1 VTGGRLLDGP
11 APAPDPGAALSFELG
26 ALHAAI
32 GDPQMDSMRML
43 SETAMRFP
51 AALSFSSGA
60 PYDGTHDPATL
71 PVYLDRYLRHLREGG
86 VPEQRIRKLLFQYGP
101 VNGFIREEV
110 ARNLRQDEGIDVP
123 ADAVMITSGCQEA
136 MLVALRGL
144 ITGPQDVLLTVSP
157 AYVGILGAAR
167 MLDVPLVGVPE
178 GPDGLDPD
186 TLAAAVAD
194 VRASG
199 RRPVAVYLIPDFS
212 NPSGTV
218 VPLAARHR
226 LLELAQR
233 ERLVVL
239 EDNPYGLFA
248 RDGEQLPT
256 MKSLDR
262 HGSVLYLGSFAKT
275 AFPGARLGYLVADQ
289 PVSGPGGSV
298 RTLAEEL
305 SRAKSMFTVGT
316 SSLSQAVVGGMLVEH
331 DYDLR
336 TATRATAAVYAER
349 LDTTLA
355 ALAAHFPPE
364 RHAEHG
370 VSWNTPRGGFF
381 LTVEVPFV
389 ADLAAMER
397 CARDFGV
404 SWAPMSMFHVGG
416 GGDRA
421 MRLGFSNLAPDD
433 IREGVARLA
442 RFISDTTPGRYG
454 HDVPR
459 E

>member
-1 VTGGRLLDGP
+1 VTSEGTVGELVATAMPPGP
-11 APAPDPGAALSFELG
+11 DSGVSFEL
-26 ALHAAI
+26 AELHGAI
-32 GDPQMDSMRML
+32 GDPQMDSMRLL

-60 PYDGTHDPATL
+60 PYDGTHDPATI
-71 PVYLDRYLRHLREGG
+71 PRYFDRYLAYLREQGL
-86 VPEQRIRKLLFQYGP
+86 PEQRIRRLLFQYGP

-110 ARNLRQDEGIDVP
+110 ARNLRQDENIEVP
-123 ADAVMITSGCQEA
+123 VDAIMITHGCQEA

-167 MLDVPLVGVPE
+167 MLDVPLVGVTE

-186 TLAAAVAD
+186 ALSAAVAN
-194 VRASG
+194 VRAEG

-218 VPLAARHR
+218 VPLPARHR
-226 LLELAQR
+226 LLDVAER
-233 ERLVVL
+233 EQLLVL

-248 RDGEQLPT
+248 REDERLPT

-262 HGSVLYLGSFAKT
+262 SRSVLYLGSFAKS
-275 AFPGARLGYLVADQ
+275 AFPGARVGYLAADQ
-289 PVSGPGGSV
+289 PVSGPDGV
-298 RTLAEEL
+298 TRTLAEEL

-331 DYDLR
+331 GFDLR
-336 TATRATAAVYAER
+336 AATRDLAAVYAER
-349 LDTTLA
+349 LETTLA
-355 ALAAHFPPE
+355 SLAEHFPPE
-364 RHAEHG
+364 RRAQHG
-370 VSWNTPRGGFF
+370 VRWNTPRGGFF
-381 LTVEVPFV
+381 LTLEVPFV
-389 ADLAAMER
+389 ADIPAMER
-397 CARDFGV
+397 CARDYGV

-421 MRLGFSNLAPDD
+421 MRLGFSNLAPAD
-433 IREGVARLA
+433 IREGIARLA
-442 RFISDTTPGRYG
+442 RFVMDMT
-454 HDVPR
+454 
-459 E
+459 